1 MFAAP
6 SGDKTPPQRNKTG
19 AGSEDVSFEAPNN
32 QQGHACGFEPWRAAR
47 PLRASAALRSRRS
60 ARKDA
65 ASPPRLGDLNELG
78 ELVLGQRRGNEF
90 ESDRIGHHL
99 LDRRRR
105 AAGIPAMRAWLPPP
119 AA

>member
-1 MFAAP
+1 MLAAQ

-19 AGSEDVSFEAPNN
+19 AGGKDVSFEAPNN
-32 QQGHACGFEPWRAAR
+32 QQGHACGVEPWRAAR

-78 ELVLGQRRGNEF
+78 GLVLGQRRGNEF
-90 ESDRIGHHL
+90 ESDPIRHYPPDPRNSIRI
-99 LDRRRR
+99 
-105 AAGIPAMRAWLPPP
+105 
-119 AA
+119 